1 MVYTENSIEI
11 YDVLSGQ
18 WIQSVAC
25 RRATPL
31 NQKEAAGAIDAFI
44 DIAKDQ
50 LASGEKVQLVGFGS
64 WEVKER
70 AARTGVNPQTGQ
82 KIEISATKLPKFTP
96 GKALKDVVNV

>member
-1 MVYTENSIEI
+1 MNKNELTKRIAET
-11 YDVLSGQ
+11 
-18 WIQSVAC
+18 
-25 RRATPL
+25 TPL

-44 DIAKDQ
+44 DIVKDQ